1 MRNQRDR
8 ATNKHINLA
17 DIVKAEEYVG
27 LVQSSI
33 ESTTGKIDNHIKQ
46 FYRIE
51 RYKKCLSRVPKDA
64 RLILDAGCGDG
75 RFAEYFLKNISNG
88 EVRLIG
94 VDLSWPKISFAKCRG
109 NKNKMNADFIVADV
123 HNLPFK
129 GESFNLIISLE
140 TLEHC
145 LAPEI
150 VLREFL
156 RVVIRN
162 KHEFEFLLT
171 VPFTKKNNIEC
182 VHSLK
187 DVYNIDNESLN
198 IYHKEY
204 KLDECIKLLNSNG
217 IEVSG
222 FEKISRKNSNVFT
235 KLGPFVPNILIKMT
249 YRILNVFSKSPYSVL
264 YIGKASK

>member
-1 MRNQRDR
+1 MSEKIQL
-8 ATNKHINLA
+8 KGG

-33 ESTTGKIDNHIKQ
+33 ESTKGKIDNHIKQ
-46 FYRIE
+46 FHRIE
-51 RYKKCLSRVPKDA
+51 RYKKCLAKVPRDA

-75 RFAEYFLKNISNG
+75 RFAEYFSKNISNG
-88 EVRLIG
+88 GVRLIG
-94 VDLSWPKISFAKCRG
+94 VDLSGPKISFAKCRG
-109 NKNKMNADFIVADV
+109 NKNKMNADFIIADI

-129 GESFNLIISLE
+129 AESFDFIISLE

-156 RVVIRN
+156 RVVNRN

-171 VPFTKKNNIEC
+171 VPFTKNNNIEC
-182 VHSLK
+182 IRSLK
-187 DVYNIDNESLN
+187 DVYNIDNESLH

-204 KLDECIKLLNSNG
+204 KLDEFIKLLNSNG
-217 IEVSG
+217 IEAIG
-222 FEKISRKNSNVFT
+222 FERISSKNLNVFT
-235 KLGPFVPNILIKMT
+235 KLWPFVPNILIKVI
-249 YRILNVFSKSPYSVL
+249 YRILNLFSKSPCSVL
-264 YIGKASK
+264 YNGKVL